1 MQKIIINCVQPQPAV
16 KTRNF
21 KQLSVRCICTC
32 RLAISRYMLCLAEV
46 VIFPC
51 GGHVLERLSTLKWL
65 GDEEEV
71 VRSEGKTKGVIL
83 ALNSSVEEQLP
94 AKSVVK
100 GCKDPFF
107 KKPCGSATA
116 RLGASKLGG
125 LFWVGDID
133 V

>member
-1 MQKIIINCVQPQPAV
+1 
-16 KTRNF
+16 
-21 KQLSVRCICTC
+21 
-32 RLAISRYMLCLAEV
+32 MLCLAEV

-71 VRSEGKTKGVIL
+71 VRSDRKVKGVIM

-100 GCKDPFF
+100 DCKDP
-107 KKPCGSATA
+107 PCGSATA

-133 V
+133 A

>member
-1 MQKIIINCVQPQPAV
+1 
-16 KTRNF
+16 
-21 KQLSVRCICTC
+21 
-32 RLAISRYMLCLAEV
+32 MLCLAEV

-83 ALNSSVEEQLP
+83 ALNSSVEEQLS

-100 GCKDPFF
+100 GCKDPF
-107 KKPCGSATA
+107 
-116 RLGASKLGG
+116 SKNHVG
-125 LFWVGDID
+125 LRPLDWALQSWGDCSGWGI
-133 V
+133 